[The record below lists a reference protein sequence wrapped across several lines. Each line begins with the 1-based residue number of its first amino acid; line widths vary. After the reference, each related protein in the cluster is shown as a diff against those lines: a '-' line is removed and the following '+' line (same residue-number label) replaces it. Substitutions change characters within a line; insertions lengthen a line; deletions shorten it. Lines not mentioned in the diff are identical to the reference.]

1 MSRGGGLTA
10 ERPAGSRVPS
20 RRPAPGGARFRRRRR
35 LALAVLL
42 LVLAAAALVGGRAAL
57 LHLAKFRVS
66 EVDVQASADLDPGT
80 LRELSGLR
88 TGVPLLTVD
97 LDAAQRRVAA
107 VPRVASVLA
116 SRDWPSTVTLRVT
129 ERTPVALTDSAN
141 GPWLV
146 DATGMA
152 YQPAPKPPPALPKL
166 RAGRVAAGDP
176 ATAAALSVLSSLT
189 PELRQRL
196 RAVEAGGPFDV
207 RLRLADGK
215 QVLWGSAENSPR
227 KAAVLA
233 VLLTQP
239 GSSYD
244 VSAPDLP
251 TIRR

>member
-1 MSRGGGLTA
+1 MSRGSGLTA
-10 ERPAGSRVPS
+10 ERPAGAGVSS

-42 LVLAAAALVGGRAAL
+42 AVLAAAALFGGRAAL

-66 EVDVQASADLDPGT
+66 EIDVQAPADLDPGM
-80 LRELSGLR
+80 LRDASGLR
-88 TGVPLLTVD
+88 TGLPLLTVD
-97 LDAAQRRVAA
+97 LDTARRRVAA
-107 VPRVASVLA
+107 VPQVASVTA
-116 SRDWPSTVTLRVT
+116 SRGWPSTVTLRVT

-166 RAGRVAAGDP
+166 SAGRVAEGDP
-176 ATAAALSVLSSLT
+176 ATGAALSVLSALT
-189 PELRQRL
+189 PELRQQL
-196 RAVEAGGPFDV
+196 RAIEAGGPFDV
-207 RLRLADGK
+207 RLRLADGR
-215 QVLWGSAENSPR
+215 QVLWGAAENSPR

-233 VLLTQP
+233 VLLTQS